1 MVPRWEYWRGH
12 FCSTLTIDTDVVN
25 VLWTENNQL
34 INYFTLWLNFTFLDI
49 FMVTE
54 QSRLFSSL
62 PCAVEDFWTQ
72 FSLSTPSPVHE
83 AVRLW
88 HASRSLHGLSAAL
101 IWTRDTWHVTRN
113 TWRGH
118 PALTNPCP
126 GSDQEEVH
134 YKYQLTVIHG
144 KSEYSYKGPV
154 ISLMRSAHEVNM
166 GIRIVIITSNH
177 QSAM

>member
-12 FCSTLTIDTDVVN
+12 FCSTLTIDIAVVN
-25 VLWTENNQL
+25 VPWTENNQL

-54 QSRLFSSL
+54 QSRLFFLPPLCSGRLLNTIFTFHPLSRARGCQAVTRVPQFARVISS
-62 PCAVEDFWTQ
+62 PD
-72 FSLSTPSPVHE
+72 
-83 AVRLW
+83 R
-88 HASRSLHGLSAAL
+88 
-101 IWTRDTWHVTRN
+101 TRDTWHVTRD

-166 GIRIVIITSNH
+166 LTWL
-177 QSAM
+177 